1 MFGRSGSIPLMRILG
16 IRLGVDVSWFFV
28 LFLFIFILSGSFKDV
43 LNSSDGVAYLT
54 AVCAALLF
62 FVSLVLHELGHALVA
77 RRLGIQILGIDLFFF
92 GGIAKL
98 ARDTDSPGAEFKVA
112 VAGPLVTLAIV
123 GVCVAI
129 GAGLGGTDEFRDAV
143 ALDASAD
150 LSPWIVLVGWLAVI
164 NALLFIF
171 NIVPAFPLDGGR
183 IMRSIVWKI
192 TGDRNRATRAAAT
205 LGQGFSYVL
214 IGFGIFELLRGNV
227 SGGLWSI
234 VLGFF
239 LGQAARGAV
248 VQTNFTE
255 RLEGVTV
262 ADIMDREP
270 VTIPGDI
277 PLARAEDEWFLR
289 YRWPWF
295 AVVDDDGR
303 FLGLVRQERV
313 DGAVAAG
320 DGHLRVRDIID
331 PDDGDRYVRQD
342 DPLET
347 LLGSESLRRFGA
359 LMAVDGEGR
368 LSGVVT
374 IDQVRRALRTATA
387 R

>member
-129 GAGLGGTDEFRDAV
+129 GAGIGGTDEFRDAV

-277 PLARAEDEWFLR
+277 PLARAQDEWFLR